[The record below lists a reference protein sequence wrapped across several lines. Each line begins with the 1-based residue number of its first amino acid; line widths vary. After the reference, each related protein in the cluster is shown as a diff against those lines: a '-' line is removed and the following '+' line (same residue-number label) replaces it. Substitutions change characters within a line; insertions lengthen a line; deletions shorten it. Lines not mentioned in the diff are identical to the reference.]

1 MYRWHMGVYYKKR
14 GNDEY
19 VYFLAGKKQFF
30 LGRRDD
36 LDGINIDQVLK
47 AANELDKTY
56 DKHTKKYFES
66 LLECMK
72 FLDCKDHSAYLVK
85 RKEKLKGSLSKLK

>member
-1 MYRWHMGVYYKKR
+1 MGVYYKKR

-30 LGRRDD
+30 LGRKDD
-36 LDGINIDQVLK
+36 PDSINLDQVLK

-56 DKHTKKYFES
+56 DKHTKKYIES
-66 LLECMK
+66 LLSCMK
-72 FLDCKDHSAYLVK
+72 FMDVNNKCTYLDK
-85 RKEKLKGSLSKLK
+85 RREKLDGILSKLK